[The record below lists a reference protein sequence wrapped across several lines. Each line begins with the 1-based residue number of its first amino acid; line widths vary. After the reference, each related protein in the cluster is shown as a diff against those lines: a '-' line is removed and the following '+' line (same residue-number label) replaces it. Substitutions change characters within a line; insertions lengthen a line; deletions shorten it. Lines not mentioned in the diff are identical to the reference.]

1 MTPLIPLIPI
11 EEEEAEDLDNAK
23 TLFGPDQSM
32 QQFGS
37 LGMHK
42 HSDCGTCTRLLFF
55 SRMWTVERKQYLA
68 L

>member
-42 HSDCGTCTRLLFF
+42 HSDCGTCTR
-55 SRMWTVERKQYLA
+55 
-68 L
+68 